1 MNEQDD
7 VSDGYLI
14 INTDLGL
21 VPVTDSKQI
30 AVYRLLEEK
39 KSMNYNGIASSINVP
54 SSTLKYILSKLM
66 ESHIIFKEPG
76 DRGKYRIIGMPM
88 LSGIDDSQYK
98 DTIKIKMRNE
108 IANYKS
114 PLMFSNY
121 ISIYAEDVGI
131 NLDKIWQ
138 MYAVNICSNTYKM
151 IPKGSVEDVIQ
162 PIMNLFKK
170 LCVGFNIALFRSK
183 PLIIVFYGPCDNIPF
198 IKACIILFQMWLE
211 YATDISYSREFDYT
225 RCDES
230 HITVKF
236 ISENRI
242 FQPYRP
248 IKLYSGVRQEFIM
261 VSVDNTTRIVTNPI
275 QIMILRLLKELPK
288 TVTELVEESAS
299 SRSTVTMNIR
309 KLVKMGYLELL
320 HNKKGIVHYCTK
332 CNILMDG
339 NGIECDCGGI
349 QSSINNSL
357 EISGFTGGF
366 GQYFI
371 QSMRCLGVN
380 CDKLMFNLGSRLMI
394 LYGLADWDFN
404 NVFAILREY
413 SQYLGIDISIKNT
426 QPLTFGLKFHTDYMK
441 NPCIYFILGCIDTSL
456 SKLANS
462 QFRYCIDNVTADE
475 TYVSVITNPKN
486 IVDYKE
492 VVRCIFEREK
502 IALDKDFRQKSKNP
516 VLNNQT
522 REFFSARSR

>member
-30 AVYRLLEEK
+30 AVYRLLEER

-76 DRGKYRIIGMPM
+76 DRGKYRIIGRTV
-88 LSGIDDSQYK
+88 LSGIDDCPYR
-98 DTIKIKMRNE
+98 DVIGIKIRNE
-108 IANYKS
+108 IANYRS
-114 PLMFSNY
+114 PLMFSSY

-138 MYAVNICSNTYKM
+138 TYAVNICSNTYKM
-151 IPKGSVEDVIQ
+151 IPKGSVDEVIQ

-183 PLIIVFYGPCDNIPF
+183 PLIIVFYGPCDNVQF
-198 IKACIILFQMWLE
+198 IKACIMLFQMWLE
-211 YATDISYSREFDYT
+211 YATDISYSKEFDYT

-236 ISENRI
+236 VSENRI

-248 IKLYSGVRQEFIM
+248 VKLYSGVKQEFIM
-261 VSVDNTTRIVTNPI
+261 ISVGNATRIITNPI
-275 QIMILRLLKELPK
+275 QITILRLLKELPK

-320 HNKKGIVHYCTK
+320 HNTKGIVHYCTK
-332 CNILMDG
+332 CDILMDG
-339 NGIECDCGGI
+339 NGVECDCGGI

-357 EISGFTGGF
+357 EVSGFTGGF

-380 CDKLMFNLGSRLMI
+380 CDRLMFNLGSRLMV
-394 LYGLADWDFN
+394 LYGLTDWDFN
-404 NVFAILREY
+404 NVFAILRRY
-413 SQYLGIDISIKNT
+413 TQYLGIDISIENT

-441 NPCIYFILGCIDTSL
+441 NPCIYFILGCIDISL
-456 SKLANS
+456 SKLTDS
-462 QFRYCIDNVTADE
+462 QFGYCIDCTATDM
-475 TYVSVITNPKN
+475 TRISTVTNPKN
-486 IVDYKE
+486 IVDYKKIVHSE
-492 VVRCIFEREK
+492 FEKEK
-502 IALDKDFRQKSKNP
+502 IILDKDFKQKFKNP

-522 REFFSARSR
+522 KEFFSSRSK